1 MTRPGEEART
11 TTEPPPI
18 LYRFGGFELDPIR
31 ETLRGPD
38 GPVLLRDHAL
48 RVLKLLVERAPEVV
62 GRDDILDEVWGH
74 QALSESSIA
83 QVIRD
88 IRAALGD
95 PARNPSMLATR
106 YGRGYQFIG
115 DLERVTADD
124 LETDEPSP
132 DRAPP
137 EPSEPPARREPRR
150 PLRLLLIALV
160 IVAGLSAVQWYRGQ
174 PALPTADAV
183 QTLTLRAVAPERGE
197 PLSAAFVDYLAFV
210 IGNTVGAERVEVA
223 DEDDEIDP
231 ASRLVDVSLAALE
244 PDESPAGPDDRRQL
258 EISVRGA
265 SLDDAE
271 FRLRLDEAADL
282 VQRGLDPILA
292 TLERDADGELRLQAG
307 LVSQSS
313 FAIET
318 LLRGMTAQLA
328 GDVRRAATLFEA
340 ALAEDPGF
348 EYARY
353 ELAIALR
360 RDGETERA
368 IAILEPMAERM
379 SGDFWQMR
387 IHNALGISHWRL
399 RRYDEALDAL
409 RRADAAS
416 QSPADRATALGNIG
430 LLERNLGQLD
440 QAEATL
446 REAIRLADLA
456 EIGRHQAASRNTLA
470 SVLVGL
476 DRDEEALDYLEI
488 AREKFYEIG
497 DLRGYAAVLSRTAR
511 IRTALGE
518 RNEPEAL
525 LRLALG
531 VREQID
537 DRAGSVDIRIR
548 LADLERIRGNFEEAR
563 TLATTALEE
572 SRALE
577 EDDLTIDGYRALAAL
592 ALADRRF
599 DQATLYGREALRLA
613 ELTGRDRDQRAVRH
627 GLLAVELADEV
638 ATDRGTVDDPGP
650 RIRQLIDDAD
660 AADDTVIRVRARILS
675 ARHFRAIRQFDDA
688 RRALDRAGE
697 VLEAADVRLRREI
710 DAERARLG
718 LERGDLDDAA
728 AAVERLERSDSAP
741 HPILMLKA
749 RLQAERGDLTG
760 AVETAALAEAT
771 VGDWWTAEDQALLDR
786 WSEANRR

>member
-1 MTRPGEEART
+1 
-11 TTEPPPI
+11 
-18 LYRFGGFELDPIR
+18 
-31 ETLRGPD
+31 
-38 GPVLLRDHAL
+38 
-48 RVLKLLVERAPEVV
+48 
-62 GRDDILDEVWGH
+62 
-74 QALSESSIA
+74 
-83 QVIRD
+83 
-88 IRAALGD
+88 
-95 PARNPSMLATR
+95 
-106 YGRGYQFIG
+106 
-115 DLERVTADD
+115 
-124 LETDEPSP
+124 
-132 DRAPP
+132 
-137 EPSEPPARREPRR
+137 
-150 PLRLLLIALV
+150 
-160 IVAGLSAVQWYRGQ
+160 
-174 PALPTADAV
+174 
-183 QTLTLRAVAPERGE
+183 
-197 PLSAAFVDYLAFV
+197 V
-210 IGNTVGAERVEVA
+210 IGNTLGTERVEVA
-223 DEDDEIDP
+223 DNDDEVDP
-231 ASRLVDVSLAALE
+231 ASRLVEVSLAALE

-258 EISVRGA
+258 EITVRGA
-265 SLDDAE
+265 ALDDAE

-282 VQRGLDPILA
+282 VQRGLDPILD

-348 EYARY
+348 EFARY

-368 IAILEPMAERM
+368 IAILEPMAERL

-387 IHNALGISHWRL
+387 IQNALGVGYWRL

-416 QSPADRATALGNIG
+416 HSPADRATALGNIG

-476 DRDEEALDYLEI
+476 DRDREALGYLDA
-488 AREKFYEIG
+488 AREQFYEIG

-537 DRAGSVDIRIR
+537 DRAGSIDIRIR

-563 TLATTALEE
+563 TLATVALEE

-577 EDDLTIDGYRALAAL
+577 EDDLTIDGYRALAEL

-599 DQATLYGREALRLA
+599 EQATLYGREALRLA
-613 ELTGRDRDQRAVRH
+613 ELTGREGDQRAVRH
-627 GLLAVELADEV
+627 GLLAVELASEV
-638 ATDRGTVDDPGP
+638 ATDRGTADDRGA

-660 AADDTVIRVRARILS
+660 TADDTVIRVRARILS

-697 VLEAADVRLRREI
+697 VLVAADVRLRREI

-749 RLQAERGDLTG
+749 RLQAERGDLIG

-771 VGDWWTAEDQALLDR
+771 VGNWWTAEDQALLDR